1 MPLSTPLIAIFAA
14 TLLLLWCA
22 ALWLLQPS
30 AARPSLK
37 QRLHRRGLRLVALS
51 LALFSLLLLCA
62 CGTVPS
68 PASTPRPVPAAL
80 LVPPKAPTLLQP
92 KLVPEAPASASK
104 TPGTTTPPT
113 PAPARPT
120 ASATSA

>member
-1 MPLSTPLIAIFAA
+1 MPHSTPLIAIFAA

-22 ALWLLQPS
+22 ALWLLQP
-30 AARPSLK
+30 AATRPSLK
-37 QRLHRRGLRLVALS
+37 RRLHRRGLRLVALG
-51 LALFSLLLLCA
+51 LAMFSLLLLSA

-68 PASTPRPVPAAL
+68 PALMHRPVPAAL
-80 LVPPKAPTLLQP
+80 LVPPKAPLL
-92 KLVPEAPASASK
+92 LVPKARASASK

-120 ASATSA
+120 GSATSI